1 MRTLKKTLSLVLV
14 VAMVLGLCVV
24 GASAYNKVEDFTDDV
39 AKIGDAYYE
48 AVGVLTGIQVID
60 GMTETSFQPQ
70 GNYTREQAAKI
81 IAYMMLGKAD
91 ADSLR
96 CTKAPFDD
104 VAADRWS
111 AGYIAFCVEQGI
123 IDGMTETT
131 FEPTGT
137 LTGFQWAKML
147 LCAVGFG
154 VKGEFTGSSWS
165 LNTAKYAHNVD
176 LFAGDLAGAD
186 HTAITREQAALYAFN
201 VLTAV
206 DLVVYS
212 ESLGDYIKGYNSWFV
227 DRYTPQGTL
236 AETVFK
242 LYNTTGVVVNNEAMG
257 NGTTDISKDYSG
269 ANVIAKVKAGTGL
282 DMMYHGVKVWF
293 TGTAAT
299 KTAAASGTAVFVT
312 DLAKV
317 TEYCCSEIATGT
329 AAAGKLTNVEATR
342 NIGDTSNA
350 KAVKY
355 EFDIVDN
362 TAVGQGVVTVT
373 TYASYDYITFTSTL
387 NKYSNFTFYGKVD
400 NANIKTDVSA
410 VTSTTPLVV
419 IKAGDKAYHVFAAT
433 ATSGAV
439 TGYSEVTGVIT
450 LSDGTKLSPSNIV
463 MQGTSTSLRNLKDT
477 LADKTHI
484 APTYYFVLDTHGH
497 YMFLTDEYYKTV
509 AYFTGVLKDVSAHG
523 SWSNEVAFVAQ
534 FVDVEDG
541 SVEEIPVTK
550 EWAVRALADYDTHE
564 DRSHMYG
571 YYDITDEL
579 YGDATYAPE
588 HVFVSSPLYGAKYVY
603 ADNVD
608 FNAYDTQNKVYI
620 TEDSYYRYD
629 PDTVVFYI
637 ATGAGSSLKVDKY
650 VGVDALLAGLAEKYN
665 MTVTAANIVHAAMT
679 YTTTSAGN
687 NEVLTVFGYEEYWA
701 HGEFLFFPTDVTKFE
716 YHDDYVLTYAYL
728 NGEAEKKPV
737 RFDKDYFNGFI
748 NDEGSFGLYQS
759 VTRGFYWY
767 HINAEGNYEIDR
779 VSPAEWGYLYDDATI
794 RLDTA
799 GSKVWIN
806 DIPVSGDFKVV
817 DTRTVD
823 DDEKIETVNDLATL
837 IKEERFNELNI
848 QLAYMIYT
856 EKNEIAALYVVDKNL
871 GEAYFAID
879 DESLSDW
886 SFSPTSDVKLSGRVF
901 ENGYVKLYNEKLA
914 DIDNDT
920 VVDLTVKVN
929 YSTEKKNLDELI
941 WSGLASKTVTGV
953 VVNKE
958 GAAPYV
964 LVKASDIAG
973 TGYYFAGVLIEDI
986 TYGVTITNQ
995 QTEFA
1000 IRYKVNNSGDSKL
1013 YVAKEEI
1020 PLHVGDYLTLAFV
1033 RDAVADGT
1041 VATVAMNNND
1051 TPESVSVTFEDGTAW
1066 IITVNPNGNYI
1077 TVISITANY
1086 QLKLAEG
1093 VTVKDYG
1100 MQNTSAINNGMLAN
1114 WVPGDPVDVLLKY
1127 AGDKVNTDQSCHA
1140 YFTFGGEKRWISN
1153 ESADDV
1159 AKDTNK
1165 TITFEDVV
1173 FDGVQYD
1180 NTNKVNVVTV
1190 NGIEWA
1196 ADNNTHA

>member
-1 MRTLKKTLSLVLV
+1 
-14 VAMVLGLCVV
+14 
-24 GASAYNKVEDFTDDV
+24 
-39 AKIGDAYYE
+39 
-48 AVGVLTGIQVID
+48 
-60 GMTETSFQPQ
+60 
-70 GNYTREQAAKI
+70 
-81 IAYMMLGKAD
+81 
-91 ADSLR
+91 
-96 CTKAPFDD
+96 
-104 VAADRWS
+104 
-111 AGYIAFCVEQGI
+111 
-123 IDGMTETT
+123 
-131 FEPTGT
+131 
-137 LTGFQWAKML
+137 
-147 LCAVGFG
+147 
-154 VKGEFTGSSWS
+154 
-165 LNTAKYAHNVD
+165 
-176 LFAGDLAGAD
+176 
-186 HTAITREQAALYAFN
+186 
-201 VLTAV
+201 
-206 DLVVYS
+206 
-212 ESLGDYIKGYNSWFV
+212 
-227 DRYTPQGTL
+227 
-236 AETVFK
+236 
-242 LYNTTGVVVNNEAMG
+242 
-257 NGTTDISKDYSG
+257 
-269 ANVIAKVKAGTGL
+269 
-282 DMMYHGVKVWF
+282 MMYHGVKVWF

-299 KTAAASGTAVFVT
+299 KTAAASGTAVFVK

-463 MQGTSTSLRNLKDT
+463 MPGTSASLGNLKDT

-550 EWAVRALADYDTHE
+550 EWAVRALANYDTHE

-603 ADNVD
+603 AGNVD

-920 VVDLTVKVN
+920 VVDLSVKVDL
-929 YSTEKKNLDELI
+929 STEKFDFYDLA
-941 WSGLASKTVTGV
+941 WSGIASKTVTGV

-1033 RDAVADGT
+1033 RNAVADGT

-1051 TPESVSVTFEDGTAW
+1051 TPESVSVTFNDGAAW

-1086 QLKLAEG
+1086 QLKLASG

-1100 MQNTSAINNGMLAN
+1100 MLNTSAINNGMLPN
-1114 WVPGDPVDVLLKY
+1114 WVPGDPVDVLLKL
-1127 AGDKVNTDQSCHA
+1127 AGDEIPVDQSFHA
-1140 YFTFGGEKRWISN
+1140 YFTFGGAKQWISN

-1159 AKDTNK
+1159 VKDTNK

-1190 NGIEWA
+1190 TGVKWA